1 MSTWPTSTAFLV
13 PANAHAGLGD
23 VFDERF
29 ASFQVDGIVT
39 DDEDVTS
46 LQSSLSSKPEL
57 WGFPMMETASRTT
70 ASWM

>member
-39 DDEDVTS
+39 DDEDVTWKS
-46 LQSSLSSKPEL
+46 IRKKDVR
-57 WGFPMMETASRTT
+57 SRKNR
-70 ASWM
+70 SEK